1 MIDTKA
7 EHARLPEGTE
17 VCWTL
22 VLRPVLI
29 AGARIQDMDLSL
41 PEPTQTS
48 YCTGEYPEFTVVDR
62 GGDCACGCIG
72 DGKAVLDAE
81 HFIGAWIAREG
92 IAAVDLIWYWGNKV
106 PADKEP
112 TKMDVSTFRRL
123 NEGRD
128 LAADTWYRVC

>member
-1 MIDTKA
+1 MDTKA
-7 EHARLPEGTE
+7 ERGRLPEDAE

-22 VLRPVLI
+22 VLRPVLT
-29 AGARIQDMDLSL
+29 AGARVQDIDLSL

-48 YCTGEYPEFTVVDR
+48 YCTGEYPELRVVDR
-62 GGDCACGCIG
+62 DSDCACGSIG

-81 HFIGAWIAREG
+81 HYIHAWLAREG
-92 IAAVDLIWYWGNKV
+92 IAAVDLIWYWGNNL
-106 PADKEP
+106 PADTEP
-112 TKMDVSTFRRL
+112 AKMDVWTFGRL